1 MKGIQHIE
9 VSNRKVKFKLD
20 LIRNITIIRGESGT
34 GKTTL
39 YNMISDYTRLQESS
53 GVNLSSEKPCVAL
66 MDMDWQNQL
75 SNTRDSIVF
84 IDEGA
89 KYISSAEFAAAIKAS
104 DNYYVLFTR
113 EDLHELPYS
122 VEEVYEI
129 KASGKFHM
137 LKKRYPA
144 AKRHRYTHTASSAD
158 HFDVLLTEDSGSGY
172 QFFQK
177 CFENTAV
184 RCESAASNSAIF
196 RWLNEHPSARVL
208 VVADGAAFGAEMD
221 RVLKLCQAHP
231 GAFQLCLPE
240 SFEWLILKSGILRE
254 DRVVEILNHPSD
266 YIESRDC
273 FSWENYFEALLVQK
287 TEGTPFQYTKSRLN
301 PVYAQKNSLRQIAS
315 EIVNVNIEQE

>member
-129 KASGKFHM
+129 KTSGKFHM

-177 CFENTAV
+177 CFEDTAV

-196 RWLNEHPSARVL
+196 R
-208 VVADGAAFGAEMD
+208 
-221 RVLKLCQAHP
+221 
-231 GAFQLCLPE
+231 
-240 SFEWLILKSGILRE
+240 
-254 DRVVEILNHPSD
+254 
-266 YIESRDC
+266 
-273 FSWENYFEALLVQK
+273 
-287 TEGTPFQYTKSRLN
+287 
-301 PVYAQKNSLRQIAS
+301 
-315 EIVNVNIEQE
+315 

>member
-9 VSNRKVKFKLD
+9 VSNRKVKFEFD
-20 LIRNITIIRGESGT
+20 LIRNITVIRGESGT

-39 YNMISDYTRLQESS
+39 YNMISDYTRLQTAS
-53 GVNLSSEKPCVAL
+53 GVNLRSEKNCVAL

-75 SNTRDSIVF
+75 KHTCDSIVF

-89 KYISSAEFAAAIKAS
+89 KYISSAEFAAAVKAS

-122 VEEVYEI
+122 VEEIYEI
-129 KASGKFHM
+129 RTSGKYHT

-144 AKRHRYTHTASSAD
+144 AKRHRYTHTGAQAD

-177 CFENTAV
+177 YFQNSGV
-184 RCESAASNSAIF
+184 HCESAASNSAIF
-196 RWLNEHPSARVL
+196 RWLREQPDARVL

-221 RVLKLCQAHP
+221 RVMKLCQAHS

-240 SFEWLILKSGILRE
+240 SFEWLILKSGVLRE
-254 DRVVEILNHPSD
+254 NRIAEILNHPSD
-266 YIESRDC
+266 AIESRDY
-273 FSWENYFEALLVQK
+273 FSWENYFEALLVQT
-287 TEGTPFQYTKSRLN
+287 TEGTPYQYAKNRLN
-301 PVYAQKNSLRQIAS
+301 PVYAQENNLRQIAS
-315 EIVNVNIEQE
+315 EIIEAKDR